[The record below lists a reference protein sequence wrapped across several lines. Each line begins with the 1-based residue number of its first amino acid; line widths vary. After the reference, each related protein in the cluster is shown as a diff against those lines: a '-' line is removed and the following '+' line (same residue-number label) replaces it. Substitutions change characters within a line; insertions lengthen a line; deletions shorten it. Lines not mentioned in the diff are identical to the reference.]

1 MLLSLLLLEIFYGL
15 VTLKTCSKLKL
26 NIQAKID
33 RRTNE
38 QTYSNGGRTNALL
51 DNKKPNAVR
60 KVFAGS
66 CRGFSNFFSAK
77 LCFGGKV
84 GRTVTDQGK
93 RERTEKKR

>member
-1 MLLSLLLLEIFYGL
+1 MLLSLLLLLEIFYGL

-33 RRTNE
+33 RRT
-38 QTYSNGGRTNALL
+38 YLNGGRTDALL

-84 GRTVTDQGK
+84 GTTVTDQGK